1 MCRYANVPIKK
12 TPVPTEFLH
21 FTLAYRHINLLAY
34 YYNVYETRKN
44 GSLRATARHS
54 G

>member
-1 MCRYANVPIKK
+1 MCQLRKLLYRQSFFI
-12 TPVPTEFLH
+12 